1 MHKRHNFVEK
11 IGTITVSQTTRK
23 LHIFDT
29 SKDHGLDTNLERFD
43 RKILD
48 GLDFRKVLISEI
60 VFDDV
65 IHSLFASANPVAG
78 IRATSKNYDE
88 GAKLYNLLALQSP
101 IICYRFRK
109 NYRALTGN
117 FTLATLQRAQATL
130 QINADAQIPVFILEK
145 KPDDSVKKA
154 IALFSLTNDLLSKCF
169 ISDAKKIGFYLRA
182 WFSKDE
188 GKKSLFQSAEWS
200 ALFPHIDTA
209 EKLASHLS
217 ISKTELFRGG

>member
-1 MHKRHNFVEK
+1 M
-11 IGTITVSQTTRK
+11 RK
-23 LHIFDT
+23 FDT
-29 SKDHGLDTNLERFD
+29 NKDHGLDSKLEKYNE
-43 RKILD
+43 KILD
-48 GLDFRKVLISEI
+48 GLDFRKILISEI
-60 VFDDV
+60 DFDDV

-78 IRATSKNYDE
+78 IRTTSDNNDKEAT
-88 GAKLYNLLALQSP
+88 LYNLLALQSP

-109 NYRALTGN
+109 NYRALTGT
-117 FTLATLQRAQATL
+117 FTLASLQHAQAKL
-130 QINADAQIPVFILEK
+130 RLKEDAKIPVFILEK
-145 KPDDSVKKA
+145 KPSESVKKA

-217 ISKTELFRGG
+217 ISKTELFRR

>member
-1 MHKRHNFVEK
+1 ME
-11 IGTITVSQTTRK
+11 
-23 LHIFDT
+23 
-29 SKDHGLDTNLERFD
+29 
-43 RKILD
+43 
-48 GLDFRKVLISEI
+48 GLDFRKILISEI

-78 IRATSKNYDE
+78 IRTTSDSHDKDAT
-88 GAKLYNLLALQSP
+88 LYNLLALQSP

-109 NYRALTGN
+109 NYRALTGT
-117 FTLATLQRAQATL
+117 FTLASLHHAQAKL
-130 QINADAQIPVFILEK
+130 RLKEDAKIPVFILEK
-145 KPDDSVKKA
+145 KPNESVKKA

-217 ISKTELFRGG
+217 ISKTELFRR

>member
-1 MHKRHNFVEK
+1 LDIDLEK
-11 IGTITVSQTTRK
+11 
-23 LHIFDT
+23 FD
-29 SKDHGLDTNLERFD
+29 E
-43 RKILD
+43 KILD

-78 IRATSKNYDE
+78 IRATSGNHDK
-88 GAKLYNLLALQSP
+88 GAKLYNLIALQSP

-109 NYRALTGN
+109 NYRALTGT
-117 FTLATLQRAQATL
+117 FSLAKILHAQATL
-130 QINADAQIPVFILEK
+130 QLKADAQIPVFILEK
-145 KPDDSVKKA
+145 KPDESVKKA

-188 GKKSLFQSAEWS
+188 GRKSLFQSAEWS
-200 ALFPHIDTA
+200 ELFPHIDTA
-209 EKLASHLS
+209 EKLASQLS
-217 ISKTELFRGG
+217 ISKTELFRRG